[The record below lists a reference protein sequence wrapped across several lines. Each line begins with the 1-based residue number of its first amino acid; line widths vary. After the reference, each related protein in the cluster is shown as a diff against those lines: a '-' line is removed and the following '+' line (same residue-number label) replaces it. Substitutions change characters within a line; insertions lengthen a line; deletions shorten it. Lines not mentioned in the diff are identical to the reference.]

1 MNTQHSKPDRPMQR
15 LFAKRVHISIALLT
29 LCLIIVGVIVALPR
43 SNSAHAAGTPA
54 LTISP
59 TASAYSN
66 RDDQVPITVHGTN
79 FGANETINIYWN
91 YQGPSNPGTLVNPT
105 YPAYPTTT
113 NSLGTFTTS
122 FLDIL
127 ATAGTYTL
135 AGVGQTSH
143 AVATGKFTLSP
154 YLYIRPLAGGPGSST
169 TFYGNAF
176 AAGEKVNVYWNY
188 KGPTSKGLLLGTGT
202 ADSSGGAFT
211 LTTGVPTTAAPNNY
225 IVAAIG
231 QSSGSMSKYTYN
243 VYTPTLELAP
253 LSGSAATNL
262 VTSAYGFI
270 GNETVDIYWNG
281 GAMPVNSVATSE
293 FGYLSPTTITV
304 PSGTAPG
311 NYPVKVVGR
320 TSHIAATNTFTVVA
334 AGSSLSLT
342 SGPVGS
348 TVKVTGQGYTANE
361 TVNILWNG
369 ATLANLT
376 AGYAGTVRGTFSV
389 PIATPGSYTVNI
401 VGATSQRSSQNT
413 FTVSNSI
420 AVSPTYVPPSTH
432 TTVTGTGFQSGETV
446 KIILNSASGA
456 VLSSVVATAQGNIS
470 RSVTI
475 PTNTTTGSHSL
486 FAVGQ
491 TSGRSFSTQV
501 NVDTSWDNFG
511 FDYAHHRQNPYET
524 SLSVSNVANLKLQWT
539 ATTAVA
545 LKDSPVYANGVV
557 YIATMD
563 GFLNAYNA
571 TTGAQKWQF
580 NCHCIFRSFPSPL
593 VDADNG
599 LVFFGTVGYADEG
612 IPSPFYALDTQT
624 GTIKWSVIL
633 PWHQLGFPTLA
644 FNTLYVGISH
654 LDHGS
659 CGLYA
664 LDELSGHI
672 NWFYPTDAGVWGS
685 VAVDTNTKTVF
696 TATGNPA
703 SDVTAINAMTGQL
716 VWSTFIPPI
725 GPDDDV
731 GSGVTIDHGMVYAS
745 SKNGSVYA
753 LNETSGKIVWSTSI
767 GAPANGDI
775 STQAISST
783 GTLYVG
789 SINGKLYALNATTG
803 SILWTTPTG
812 GPIFSSPAIAN
823 GVVYFASLDHK
834 FYAINASTGAIL
846 WSYTTGSFSYSTP
859 IIVNGWLYCGSGDG
873 KLYAFHL

>member
-1 MNTQHSKPDRPMQR
+1 MNRQHFMPDTLTQR
-15 LFAKRVHISIALLT
+15 LFTKRVHISIALLT
-29 LCLIIVGVIVALPR
+29 LCLLIAGVIVALPR
-43 SNSAHAAGTPA
+43 PNGARAAGSAT

-59 TASAYSN
+59 TSGPYSN
-66 RDDQVPITVHGTN
+66 RDDQEPITVHGTN
-79 FGANETINIYWN
+79 FGANENVKIYWN
-91 YQGPSNPGTLVNPT
+91 YKSPSNPGKLVQPSF
-105 YPAYPTTT
+105 PSTT
-113 NSLGTFTTS
+113 NGNGTFTTS

-127 ATAGTYTL
+127 APTGTYTI
-135 AGVGQTSH
+135 AGVGSNSGL
-143 AVATGKFTLSP
+143 VATGKFTLYP
-154 YLYIRPLAGGPGSST
+154 YLYIRPQAGGPGTST
-169 TFYGNAF
+169 EFYGNAF
-176 AAGEKVNVYWNY
+176 GASEKVDVYWNY
-188 KGPTSKGLLLGTGT
+188 KSPSSKGLLLGTGT
-202 ADSSGGAFT
+202 ADSSGGAFI
-211 LTTGVPTTAAPNNY
+211 LTTTVPTTSAPGTY

-231 QSSGSMSKYTYN
+231 QSSGLMSKYTYN
-243 VYTPTLELAP
+243 IYSPTLELAP
-253 LSGSAATNL
+253 LSGSAATKL
-262 VTSAYGFI
+262 VTSAYGFT
-270 GNETVDIYWNG
+270 GNETADIYWNG
-281 GAMPVNSVATSE
+281 GATPVKSVVTSE

-304 PSGTAPG
+304 PTGTAPG
-311 NYPVKVVGR
+311 NYSVKVVGH
-320 TSHIAATNTFTVVA
+320 TSHITATNTFTVVA
-334 AGSSLSLT
+334 AGSSLSLS
-342 SGPVGS
+342 SGPVGAI
-348 TVKVTGQGYTANE
+348 VKVTGQGYAPNE
-361 TVNILWNG
+361 TVNIQWNG
-369 ATLANLT
+369 TTLASVT
-376 AGYAGTVRGTFSV
+376 AGYAGTVSKTFSV
-389 PIATPGSYTVNI
+389 PTAAPGSYSVKV
-401 VGATSQRSSQNT
+401 VGATSQSSSQNT

-420 AVSPTYVPPSTH
+420 AVSPTAVPPGTH
-432 TTVTGTGFQSGETV
+432 ATVTGTGFQSGETV
-446 KIILNSASGA
+446 KITLNSASGA

-470 RSVTI
+470 KSVTI
-475 PTNTTTGSHSL
+475 PANTTVGSHSL

-511 FDYAHHRQNPYET
+511 FDSAHHRQNPYET

-539 ATTAVA
+539 ATTAVG

-563 GFLNAYNA
+563 GFLNAYDA

-672 NWFYPTDAGVWGS
+672 NWFYATDAGVWGS
-685 VAVDTNTKTVF
+685 VGVDTKTKTVF
-696 TATGNPA
+696 TATGNPT
-703 SDVTAINAMTGQL
+703 SNVDAINAITGKP
-716 VWSTFIPPI
+716 VWSTFIAPI

-731 GSGVTIDHGMVYAS
+731 GSGVTIDHGLVYAS

-753 LNETSGKIVWSTSI
+753 LNETTGKIVWSTPI

-783 GTLYVG
+783 GTLYIG
-789 SINGKLYALNATTG
+789 SINGNLYALNATTG
-803 SILWTTPTG
+803 AILWTTPTG

-834 FYAINASTGAIL
+834 FYAIDASSGKIL

-859 IIVNGWLYCGSGDG
+859 IVVNGWLYCGSADG